1 MDKKPTLLE
10 VRNLKKYFPIKRGF
24 FKRTVGHVR
33 AVDNVSLVLWKG
45 ETLSLVG
52 ESGCGKT
59 TFARSILRIL
69 EPTEGEVLYH
79 SGEGTVNLLDLNRKQ
94 MKRVRKD
101 MQIIFQDPHS
111 SLNPRM
117 SVGDIIADP
126 LLVYGVG
133 TKRKREEKIVEL
145 LELVGLRADAMSRY
159 PHEFSGGQR
168 QRIGIARA
176 LALDPKLIVCDEAV
190 SALDVSVQAQ
200 ILNLLRKL
208 QRDFSLTYLFVSHDL
223 SVVGHVSDRIAVMYL
238 GKVVEL
244 SAVDDLY
251 QTPQHPYSE
260 ALLSAIPTPN
270 PDAPETEMILEGDVP
285 SPANPPPGC
294 PFHPRCRYSDGQRCV
309 NEEPSLREVTPNH
322 YSACHYSEELRLQG
336 VFGEPTSMISS
347 PSS

>member
-1 MDKKPTLLE
+1 
-10 VRNLKKYFPIKRGF
+10 
-24 FKRTVGHVR
+24 
-33 AVDNVSLVLWKG
+33 
-45 ETLSLVG
+45 
-52 ESGCGKT
+52 
-59 TFARSILRIL
+59 
-69 EPTEGEVLYH
+69 
-79 SGEGTVNLLDLNRKQ
+79 
-94 MKRVRKD
+94 

-200 ILNLLRKL
+200 VLNLLRKL
-208 QRDFSLTYLFVSHDL
+208 QRDFNLTYLFVSHDL

-244 SAVDDLY
+244 AAVDDLY
-251 QTPQHPYSE
+251 QKPQHPYSE
-260 ALLSAIPTPN
+260 SLLSAIPKLN

-309 NEEPSLREVTPNH
+309 KEQPPLREIVPNH
-322 YSACHYSEELRLQG
+322 YAACHYSEELRLQG
-336 VFGEPTSMISS
+336 VLEEHTGMVSS
-347 PSS
+347 LSS